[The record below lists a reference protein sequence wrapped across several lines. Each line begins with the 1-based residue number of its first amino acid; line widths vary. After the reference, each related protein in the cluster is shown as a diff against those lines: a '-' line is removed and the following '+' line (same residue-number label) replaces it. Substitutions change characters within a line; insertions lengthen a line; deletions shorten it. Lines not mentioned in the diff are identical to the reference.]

1 MIFIAARF
9 KVLPEHADE
18 WPRIAKSFTDATRAE
33 PGCLWFDWSRD
44 LEDPQEYVLLEAFA
58 DGDAGGAH
66 VNSDHFAAARAELPA
81 YLAETPRIINA
92 TVEATGWSELGEL
105 AVTR

>member
-9 KVLPEHADE
+9 KVLPEHAEE
-18 WPRIAKSFTDATRAE
+18 WPQITRSFTEATRAE

-44 LEDPQEYVLLEAFA
+44 LADPQEYVLLEAFA

-66 VNSDHFAAARAELPA
+66 VNSDHFRAARTDLPP
-81 YLAETPRIINA
+81 YLAETPRIIN
-92 TVEATGWSELGEL
+92 TTLDATGWSELGEL
-105 AVTR
+105 AVER